1 MNRLSK
7 GSDLLEDVDQSPES
21 REACWVSQSK
31 AAPQF
36 LDEQQTAFRS
46 VGTEQM

>member
-21 REACWVSQSK
+21 REACWVSQSG
-31 AAPQF
+31 AALQF
-36 LDEQQTAFRS
+36 LGKQ
-46 VGTEQM
+46 